1 MVETVFLQ
9 GGLGNQMF
17 QYAFYLA
24 KKHNN
29 EKVRC
34 DYSLL
39 QGKKRSHNG
48 FELNIIFG
56 IVDCKSKILN
66 KLVAQVLIKINHIDK
81 KCNLYWAFIFRL
93 LKMEYIEDEMPSKYN
108 RLRLFPNSRSGHCYF
123 LGYWQSEKY
132 FKDIKSDI
140 YAVFKFDENKIS
152 KSSKCVLKQ
161 IKRTISVSVH
171 IRRGDYLDIQNQKL
185 YGGICT
191 LEYYYNAI
199 SYFTTLYGQEIFFF
213 IFSNDAEWVK
223 CNFDIPNMVIVD
235 CNQGENAWQD
245 MFLMSKCTHNIIAN
259 SSFSWWG
266 AWLNTNGNKKVI
278 SPSRFMNIGDSNDII
293 PSDWIVLK

>member
-1 MVETVFLQ
+1 MIEIVFLQ

-17 QYAFYLA
+17 QYAFYLS
-24 KKHNN
+24 KRHSNMKI
-29 EKVRC
+29 RC

-39 QGKKRSHNG
+39 QGQNRSHNG
-48 FELNIIFG
+48 FELDDVFG
-56 IVDCKSKILN
+56 IVDCKSNILN
-66 KLVAQVLIKINHIDK
+66 RWVVRALIKINHLDK
-81 KCNLYWAFIFRL
+81 KWKCYLFFIFRL
-93 LKMEYIEDEMPSKYN
+93 LKVRYVEDEIPSKYD
-108 RLRLFPNSRSGHCYF
+108 RLRLIPDAKGGCCYF

-132 FKDIKSDI
+132 FKGIEREI
-140 YAVFKFDENKIS
+140 RAIFRFKEDEIS
-152 KSSKCVLKQ
+152 ECSRSILYQ
-161 IKRTISVSVH
+161 IKKTQSVSVH
-171 IRRGDYLDIQNQKL
+171 VRREDYLNVQNQKL

-191 LEYYYNAI
+191 LQYYYKAI

-223 CNFDIPNMVIVD
+223 CNFDIPNMIIVD

-266 AWLNTNGNKKVI
+266 AWLNTNDNKRVI
-278 SPSRFMNIGDSNDII
+278 SPSRFMNIGDSSDII
-293 PSDWIVLK
+293 PSDWIVL